1 MQSKANPLGLDPRLR
16 LEIGDLK
23 PPLEDHVAVVTGA
36 GSGIG
41 KAIAIG
47 LPFAGAKVFV
57 LDIDEKRASSTVEW
71 INDNFISDTAYLMVS
86 SVTNPDTLR
95 VKYKELFDLHQRLD
109 ILVNCAGIAR
119 LESIDKLSAE
129 DISLAIDVNIKGYFY
144 NANIASQYMIKA
156 GNCGSIINISS
167 ASARVVS
174 ANSSLYGVT
183 KESECMMAR
192 EWAADLGRYG
202 IRVNTILAGDLF
214 GDPELGIESA
224 LWNKDYFNHKAVI
237 KGLVRSD
244 DKRLKEK
251 SLHPEIRRIV
261 IEHYQKRTVLG
272 KQLGYRDIIHEII
285 YLSSTQGEHITGES
299 IAITSGNPSA
309 MSR

>member
-1 MQSKANPLGLDPRLR
+1 MQPKANPLGLDPRVG
-16 LEIGDLK
+16 LETDGLK
-23 PPLEDHVAVVTGA
+23 PPLEGLVAVVTGA

-57 LDIDEKRASSTVEW
+57 LDIDEKHASSTVEW
-71 INDNFISDTAYLMVS
+71 INNNYSSDTAYLMIA
-86 SVTNPDTLR
+86 SVTDPDTLSS
-95 VKYKELFDLHQRLD
+95 KYKELFDQHQRLD

-144 NANIASQYMIKA
+144 NANLASQYMIKA
-156 GNCGSIINISS
+156 GNCGSILNISS

-224 LWNKDYFNHKAVI
+224 LWNRDYFNHKAVL

-251 SLHPEIRRIV
+251 SLHPEIRQIV
-261 IEHYQKRTVLG
+261 IEHYQKRTVLE
-272 KQLGYRDIIHEII
+272 KQLHYRDIIHEII
-285 YLSSTQGEHITGES
+285 YLCSTQGEHITGES